1 MTLATISGSLQRS
14 VSGDPWHGSSL
25 QKLLSDVTAAEV
37 ASRPIAGAHSIAEIV
52 VHIVAWMEE
61 VGSWLEGAPRAMTD
75 ERDWPKPG
83 AWPQPLEQLMA
94 AHDRLQQR
102 LAAFPESRLSH
113 VIGGDRDP
121 SAGTGLS
128 FEATLVGVAEHN
140 AYHGGQI
147 ALLKRAARARASG
160 RSS

>member
-1 MTLATISGSLQRS
+1 VL
-14 VSGDPWHGSSL
+14 
-25 QKLLSDVTAAEV
+25 KN
-37 ASRPIAGAHSIAEIV
+37 V
-52 VHIVAWMEE
+52 VHDEPDYGPRLPPCRAQSAADSAQPTDYIAFVR
-61 VGSWLEGAPRAMTD
+61 GAP
-75 ERDWPKPG
+75 
-83 AWPQPLEQLMA
+83 
-94 AHDRLQQR
+94 
-102 LAAFPESRLSH
+102 SR
-113 VIGGDRDP
+113 DRDP